1 MLTLSLQHFYV
12 IWSLKEAFIKAIGL
26 GLGYNLSDINFTIH
40 YNDAYRNGLNL
51 LSGTAQAAIKGVQ
64 RPDWRFDI
72 FSLDD
77 DHVVSVALGPTPEVV
92 QSYREYAWTALS
104 KPLSPHADAADSFE
118 LSSDSPGYFEVLRGA
133 FPPVERKEIRDLVS
147 SRNLNEWETI
157 SNIIRVQSELA
168 NKESEHSGDCGRICA
183 SICSES

>member
-1 MLTLSLQHFYV
+1 MLSISSQHFYV

-26 GLGYNLSDINFTIH
+26 GLGYNLGDINFSVR
-40 YNDAYRNGLNL
+40 YSDAYRNGLNL

-77 DHVVSVALGPTPEVV
+77 NHVVSVALGPTPEVI
-92 QSYREYAWTALS
+92 QSYREYAWAAPS
-104 KPLSPHADAADSFE
+104 KPLSPHADAVDSCE
-118 LSSDSPGYFEVLRGA
+118 LTSESPGYYEILRGA
-133 FPPVERKEIRDLVS
+133 FPPVERKEILDLVS

-157 SNIIRVQSELA
+157 SKSIRIQRELA
-168 NKESEHSGDCGRICA
+168 NEESDHTGGCGRICA
-183 SICSES
+183 SVCNES